1 MPTTN
6 NVKGNLL
13 GLYISTDGGTNYT
26 LVGSATS
33 ATLSINNDTLDVTK
47 KSASGN
53 RELMYGL
60 QTATVTAEGFVKY
73 DDTQGSEQLRTVA
86 LTASDDSN
94 YLVRFTTGVTGDK
107 EVYFNA
113 IITSFEETAAVNEIA
128 TYSITLESAGA
139 ISEATVSR
147 SNPIL
152 QAWHL
157 PSWGCWALLHLTNP
171 HEYTER
177 PSGGESWGVHPGCP
191 PEHEC
196 NASSA
201 TSRHGPG

>member
-1 MPTTN
+1 MATTN

-13 GLYISTDGGTNYT
+13 GLYISTNGGTAYT

-33 ATLSINNDTLDVTK
+33 CTLSINNDTLDVTK

-86 LTASDDSN
+86 LTASDDSD

-139 ISEATVSR
+139 ITEGTVS
-147 SNPIL
+147 
-152 QAWHL
+152 
-157 PSWGCWALLHLTNP
+157 
-171 HEYTER
+171 
-177 PSGGESWGVHPGCP
+177 
-191 PEHEC
+191 
-196 NASSA
+196 
-201 TSRHGPG
+201 

>member
-1 MPTTN
+1 MATTG

-13 GLYISTDGGTNYT
+13 GLYISTDNGTNYT

-33 ATLSINNDTLDVTK
+33 CTLSINNDTLDVTK

-60 QTATVTAEGFVKY
+60 QTATITAEGFVKF
-73 DDTQGSEQLRTVA
+73 DDTQGSEQLRSIA
-86 LTASDDSN
+86 LGASDDST
-94 YLVRFTTGVTGDK
+94 YLARFSTGVTGDK

-139 ISEATVSR
+139 ITEATVS
-147 SNPIL
+147 
-152 QAWHL
+152 
-157 PSWGCWALLHLTNP
+157 
-171 HEYTER
+171 
-177 PSGGESWGVHPGCP
+177 
-191 PEHEC
+191 
-196 NASSA
+196 
-201 TSRHGPG
+201 

>member
-1 MPTTN
+1 MATTN

-13 GLYISTDGGTNYT
+13 GLYISDDDGTTYT

-33 ATLSINNDTLDVTK
+33 CTLSINNETLDVTK

-60 QTATVTAEGFVKY
+60 QTATITAEGFVKY
-73 DDTQGSEQLRTVA
+73 DDTVGSRQLRSVA
-86 LTASDDSN
+86 LSATDDST
-94 YLVRFTTGVTGDK
+94 YLARFTTGVAGDK

-139 ISEATVSR
+139 IT
-147 SNPIL
+147 
-152 QAWHL
+152 
-157 PSWGCWALLHLTNP
+157 
-171 HEYTER
+171 
-177 PSGGESWGVHPGCP
+177 
-191 PEHEC
+191 
-196 NASSA
+196 
-201 TSRHGPG
+201 

>member
-1 MPTTN
+1 MATTN

-33 ATLSINNDTLDVTK
+33 CTLSINNDTLDVTK

-86 LTASDDSN
+86 LTASDDSD

-139 ISEATVSR
+139 ITEATVS
-147 SNPIL
+147 
-152 QAWHL
+152 
-157 PSWGCWALLHLTNP
+157 
-171 HEYTER
+171 
-177 PSGGESWGVHPGCP
+177 
-191 PEHEC
+191 
-196 NASSA
+196 
-201 TSRHGPG
+201 

>member
-1 MPTTN
+1 MATTS

-13 GLYISTDGGTNYT
+13 GLYISSDDGSTYT

-33 ATLSINNDTLDVTK
+33 CTLSINNDTLDVTK

-60 QTATVTAEGFVKY
+60 QTATITAEGFVKY
-73 DDTQGSEQLRTVA
+73 DDTVGSQQLRSVA
-86 LTASDDSN
+86 LSATDDST
-94 YLVRFTTGVTGDK
+94 YLARFTTGVTGDK

-139 ISEATVSR
+139 IT
-147 SNPIL
+147 
-152 QAWHL
+152 
-157 PSWGCWALLHLTNP
+157 
-171 HEYTER
+171 
-177 PSGGESWGVHPGCP
+177 
-191 PEHEC
+191 
-196 NASSA
+196 
-201 TSRHGPG
+201 

>member
-1 MPTTN
+1 MATTN

-33 ATLSINNDTLDVTK
+33 CTLSINNDTLDVTK

-94 YLVRFTTGVTGDK
+94 YLVRFATGVAGDK

-139 ISEATVSR
+139 ITEATIS
-147 SNPIL
+147 
-152 QAWHL
+152 
-157 PSWGCWALLHLTNP
+157 
-171 HEYTER
+171 
-177 PSGGESWGVHPGCP
+177 
-191 PEHEC
+191 
-196 NASSA
+196 
-201 TSRHGPG
+201 

>member
-1 MPTTN
+1 MATTAGN
-6 NVKGNLL
+6 IKGNLL
-13 GLYISTDGGTNYT
+13 GLYISTNGGTAYT

-60 QTATVTAEGFVKY
+60 QTATITAEGFVKF

-86 LTASDDSN
+86 LTATDSDQ
-94 YLVRFTTGVTGDK
+94 YVARFSTGVAGDK
-107 EVYFNA
+107 EVFFNA

-139 ISEATVSR
+139 ISEATVS
-147 SNPIL
+147 
-152 QAWHL
+152 
-157 PSWGCWALLHLTNP
+157 
-171 HEYTER
+171 
-177 PSGGESWGVHPGCP
+177 
-191 PEHEC
+191 
-196 NASSA
+196 
-201 TSRHGPG
+201 

>member
-1 MPTTN
+1 MATTN

-13 GLYISTDGGTNYT
+13 GLYISDDDGTTYT

-33 ATLSINNDTLDVTK
+33 CTLSINNETLDVTK

-60 QTATVTAEGFVKY
+60 QTATITAEGFVKY
-73 DDTQGSEQLRTVA
+73 DDTVGSEQLRSVA
-86 LTASDDSN
+86 LSATDDST
-94 YLVRFTTGVTGDK
+94 YLARFTTGVTGDK

-139 ISEATVSR
+139 ITEATVS
-147 SNPIL
+147 
-152 QAWHL
+152 
-157 PSWGCWALLHLTNP
+157 
-171 HEYTER
+171 
-177 PSGGESWGVHPGCP
+177 
-191 PEHEC
+191 
-196 NASSA
+196 
-201 TSRHGPG
+201 

>member
-1 MPTTN
+1 MASTGN
-6 NVKGNLL
+6 IKGNLL
-13 GLYISTDGGTNYT
+13 GLYISTNGGTAYT

-94 YLVRFTTGVTGDK
+94 YLVRFSTGVAGDK

-139 ISEATVSR
+139 ITEATVS
-147 SNPIL
+147 
-152 QAWHL
+152 
-157 PSWGCWALLHLTNP
+157 
-171 HEYTER
+171 
-177 PSGGESWGVHPGCP
+177 
-191 PEHEC
+191 
-196 NASSA
+196 
-201 TSRHGPG
+201 

>member
-1 MPTTN
+1 MATTN

-33 ATLSINNDTLDVTK
+33 CTLSINNDTLDVTK

-86 LTASDDSN
+86 LTASDDSD
-94 YLVRFTTGVTGDK
+94 YLVRFSTGVNGDK

-139 ISEATVSR
+139 ITEGTVS
-147 SNPIL
+147 
-152 QAWHL
+152 
-157 PSWGCWALLHLTNP
+157 
-171 HEYTER
+171 
-177 PSGGESWGVHPGCP
+177 
-191 PEHEC
+191 
-196 NASSA
+196 
-201 TSRHGPG
+201 

>member
-1 MPTTN
+1 MATTN

-33 ATLSINNDTLDVTK
+33 CTLSINNDTLDVTK

-94 YLVRFTTGVTGDK
+94 YLVRFSTGVAGDK

-139 ISEATVSR
+139 ITEATVS
-147 SNPIL
+147 
-152 QAWHL
+152 
-157 PSWGCWALLHLTNP
+157 
-171 HEYTER
+171 
-177 PSGGESWGVHPGCP
+177 
-191 PEHEC
+191 
-196 NASSA
+196 
-201 TSRHGPG
+201 

>member
-60 QTATVTAEGFVKY
+60 QTATVTAEGFVKF

-128 TYSITLESAGA
+128 TYSITLESAGS
-139 ISEATVSR
+139 ITEATVS
-147 SNPIL
+147 
-152 QAWHL
+152 
-157 PSWGCWALLHLTNP
+157 
-171 HEYTER
+171 
-177 PSGGESWGVHPGCP
+177 
-191 PEHEC
+191 
-196 NASSA
+196 
-201 TSRHGPG
+201 

>member
-1 MPTTN
+1 MATTG

-13 GLYISTDGGTNYT
+13 GLYISTDNGTNYT

-33 ATLSINNDTLDVTK
+33 CTLSINNDTLDVTK

-60 QTATVTAEGFVKY
+60 QTATITAEGFVKF
-73 DDTQGSEQLRTVA
+73 DDTQGSEQLRSIA
-86 LTASDDSN
+86 LGASDDST
-94 YLVRFTTGVTGDK
+94 YLARFSTGVTGDK

-139 ISEATVSR
+139 ITEGTVS
-147 SNPIL
+147 
-152 QAWHL
+152 
-157 PSWGCWALLHLTNP
+157 
-171 HEYTER
+171 
-177 PSGGESWGVHPGCP
+177 
-191 PEHEC
+191 
-196 NASSA
+196 
-201 TSRHGPG
+201 

>member
-1 MPTTN
+1 MATTN

-13 GLYISTDGGTNYT
+13 GLYISTNGGTAYT

-33 ATLSINNDTLDVTK
+33 CTLSINNDTLDVTK

-86 LTASDDSN
+86 LTASDDSD

-139 ISEATVSR
+139 ITEATVS
-147 SNPIL
+147 
-152 QAWHL
+152 
-157 PSWGCWALLHLTNP
+157 
-171 HEYTER
+171 
-177 PSGGESWGVHPGCP
+177 
-191 PEHEC
+191 
-196 NASSA
+196 
-201 TSRHGPG
+201 

>member
-94 YLVRFTTGVTGDK
+94 YLVRFTTGVSGDK

-139 ISEATVSR
+139 ITEGTVS
-147 SNPIL
+147 
-152 QAWHL
+152 
-157 PSWGCWALLHLTNP
+157 
-171 HEYTER
+171 
-177 PSGGESWGVHPGCP
+177 
-191 PEHEC
+191 
-196 NASSA
+196 
-201 TSRHGPG
+201 

>member
-1 MPTTN
+1 MKLEILKDNRSTAARVGTIMTVPEKKGKEWIKKGYAKISAKKLRSLLILIRWIWWKRLRSSWMMRAHLIKNPINKTKKMATTNN

-33 ATLSINNDTLDVTK
+33 CTLSINNDTLDVTK

-94 YLVRFTTGVTGDK
+94 YLVRFSTGVAGDK

-113 IITSFEETAAVNEIA
+113 IITSFEETV
-128 TYSITLESAGA
+128 
-139 ISEATVSR
+139 
-147 SNPIL
+147 
-152 QAWHL
+152 Q
-157 PSWGCWALLHLTNP
+157 
-171 HEYTER
+171 
-177 PSGGESWGVHPGCP
+177 
-191 PEHEC
+191 
-196 NASSA
+196 
-201 TSRHGPG
+201 

>member
-1 MPTTN
+1 MATTN

-33 ATLSINNDTLDVTK
+33 CTLSINNDTLDVTK

-94 YLVRFTTGVTGDK
+94 YLVRFSTGVAGDK

-139 ISEATVSR
+139 ITEGTVS
-147 SNPIL
+147 
-152 QAWHL
+152 
-157 PSWGCWALLHLTNP
+157 
-171 HEYTER
+171 
-177 PSGGESWGVHPGCP
+177 
-191 PEHEC
+191 
-196 NASSA
+196 
-201 TSRHGPG
+201 

>member
-13 GLYISTDGGTNYT
+13 GLYISTDNGTNYT

-33 ATLSINNDTLDVTK
+33 CTLSINNDTLDVTK

-73 DDTQGSEQLRTVA
+73 DDTQGSEQLRSIA
-86 LTASDDSN
+86 LGASDDSD

-139 ISEATVSR
+139 ITEGTVS
-147 SNPIL
+147 
-152 QAWHL
+152 
-157 PSWGCWALLHLTNP
+157 
-171 HEYTER
+171 
-177 PSGGESWGVHPGCP
+177 
-191 PEHEC
+191 
-196 NASSA
+196 
-201 TSRHGPG
+201 